1 MNLSEVYLREA
12 TMDDKDLLFE
22 WANDPVVRSESF
34 HSGRISY
41 EEHCKWFDRI
51 MSDENELQFVLVSL
65 SENIG
70 QARLTIKDGD
80 AVVSYSIAPD
90 KRGQDLGNEVIRLL
104 QEEVRKNSR
113 IHRLVAQ
120 VKPSNI
126 ASMKC
131 FEKNGF
137 TEEYRQ
143 YIYDIDAC
151 GGYSRES

>member
-1 MNLSEVYLREA
+1 MGLSELYLREA
-12 TMDDKDLLFE
+12 TIDDKDLLFE
-22 WANDPVVRSESF
+22 WANDPVVRRESF

-41 EEHCKWFDRI
+41 EAHSKWFGRI
-51 MSDENELQFVLVSL
+51 MSDENELQFILVSGD
-65 SENIG
+65 EKIG
-70 QARLTIKDGD
+70 QARLTIEDGN

-90 KRGQDLGNEVIRLL
+90 KRGYGLGTEVIRLL
-104 QEEVRKNSR
+104 QEEARKNPR

-131 FEKNGF
+131 FEKSGF

-143 YIYDIDAC
+143 YSIDLVRC
-151 GGYSRES
+151 GGYSRG